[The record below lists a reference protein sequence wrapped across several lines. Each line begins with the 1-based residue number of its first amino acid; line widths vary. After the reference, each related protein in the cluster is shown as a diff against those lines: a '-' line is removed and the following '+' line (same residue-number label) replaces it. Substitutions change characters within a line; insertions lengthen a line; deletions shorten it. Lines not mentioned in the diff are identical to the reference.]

1 MSITSVAS
9 VPPAPAPAAPNAA
22 PPAKAAN
29 AFRGT
34 FLSHYGQ
41 LEHSLAH
48 VLIQASTQTQYKAL
62 AGKMPQ
68 MLGQRL
74 ALLRKLVEAEGPMK
88 AALAPLAE
96 PLAELARFD
105 ELRHLM
111 AHAEV
116 ETAKSA
122 SGANL
127 YIFRMIRVTKG
138 EPEQLSLAIDHLEAN
153 TLNQRLAL
161 LVKQLTA
168 RLDTISKK
176 RKTPVHPVAVTIPV

>member
-1 MSITSVAS
+1 MAEPT
-9 VPPAPAPAAPNAA
+9 AAPEPIHEEVEPAL
-22 PPAKAAN
+22 PPLEL
-29 AFRGT
+29 G
-34 FLSHYGQ
+34 LDPQHYT
-41 LEHSLAH
+41 LEH
-48 VLIQASTQTQYKAL
+48 
-62 AGKMPQ
+62 
-68 MLGQRL
+68 
-74 ALLRKLVEAEGPMK
+74 LLRKLVEAEGPMK

-176 RKTPVHPVAVTIPV
+176 RKTPVHPVAVAIPV